1 MKSYREE
8 HPPCLFVL
16 LICLKI
22 FLPTTPVTRLLRC
35 KALFLLQTQHPV
47 NIRKNPFEQAS
58 KTKKEFLFSSPL
70 FFHTIYIYQEKTIET
85 STLSLGKEIQPENP
99 DYSLH
104 FFVASSSFYSG
115 KIKYFSC
122 QKKRKKNTK
131 EVPKKP
137 AFPET
142 DSQTSRSY
150 ADSGQRE
157 YDALG
162 EEIHQIQ
169 EKDLH
174 FRKKQVGENKIGE
187 KIGSRDMNRERILCK
202 YEKK

>member
-1 MKSYREE
+1 MKNYREE
-8 HPPCLFVL
+8 RPPCLFVL

-58 KTKKEFLFSSPL
+58 RRKKENSCSHLP
-70 FFHTIYIYQEKTIET
+70 FF
-85 STLSLGKEIQPENP
+85 STLFAYIKRKERKPWTSHLENEIQPENP

-157 YDALG
+157 YDAL
-162 EEIHQIQ
+162 
-169 EKDLH
+169 
-174 FRKKQVGENKIGE
+174 
-187 KIGSRDMNRERILCK
+187 
-202 YEKK
+202 EKKFIRYKKRICISEKNK